1 MKKLSFLLTILLSL
15 NIFTVNAYSN
25 NGGSII
31 GTLNGVEYFA
41 DGNTAPIEIKNL
53 FCFFI
58 IS

>member
-1 MKKLSFLLTILLSL
+1 MKKLNLLLTILLSL

-25 NGGSII
+25 NNGSII

-41 DGNTAPIEIKNL
+41 DGNTAPIEIKKL

-58 IS
+58 IC